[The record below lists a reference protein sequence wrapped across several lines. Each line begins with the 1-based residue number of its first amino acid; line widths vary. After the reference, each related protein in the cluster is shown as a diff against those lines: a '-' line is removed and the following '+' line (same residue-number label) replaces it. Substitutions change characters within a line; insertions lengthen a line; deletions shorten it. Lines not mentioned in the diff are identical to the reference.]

1 MTEESINDG
10 TNPND
15 VSRVVNLSDDNLYTP
30 DTKVTKPT
38 ILDFNAV
45 WCGPCKNFAPAFD
58 AASSKFGDDVDFIS
72 VDIDKNPK
80 TAQAFDIEGVPTL
93 VILLPDG
100 TTQRYVGTGELLPQE
115 KFFAIVE
122 KLL

>member
-15 VSRVVNLSDDNLYTP
+15 VSRVVNLSDDNLYTS

-80 TAQAFDIEGVPTL
+80 TAQAFNIESVPTL